1 MLVALAAT
9 CVPMASGAASR
20 SAAAAEPIAAGRLTT
35 TACGGLGVVAHCGDL
50 TVPLDRADPTAGT
63 TQVAFA
69 VIQRRDA
76 SQPSLGTIAYNPGG
90 PGLTVVQNASALA
103 QMFDPLLDRHEL
115 LLLDLRGSG
124 LSDQL
129 TCPELSASLT
139 FGSTAALDAAIGACG
154 RAQGTRVAD
163 YGTAAIAEDLD
174 DLRAALGIAKLDLW
188 GESYGSYLAQ
198 VYAALFPSHV
208 RSLVLSGPVPVNFP
222 LWGVAQ
228 AAAARNAIGLVCA
241 RNGNVCQ
248 SSTVLAELH
257 QLGKRLDRSPVH
269 FTVRL
274 GTQRLPTVLDQKAL
288 ASIVYSAGSSPD
300 VYGRLPSALTSALA
314 GDYSPIEQ
322 LVTDTTSSGAYLL
335 NGSSAANLLADVTLR
350 YVTTCHD
357 YPRAFSYADP
367 VPMRKAAYQHGLA
380 AQDPAAFYPF
390 TPAAWTQSGV
400 VGTSDCIDWPDEPA
414 TPSPLPPGTH
424 MPHVPTLVMAGD
436 MDGLTPVSFGRQ
448 VAAEFPDSTFAVIP
462 NIGHV
467 PTQGSSC
474 AVNLGLDFIS
484 TLTIAG
490 RTCAGTGTPPAV
502 TTTQPLRA
510 AGIAPVPGTGTIVER
525 RAVGLVLATAAD
537 LVHQFSI
544 LQFWG
549 SAAGLRGGTY
559 TANPDGSVALRSVQ
573 VVQDAKVD
581 GTVVPGVSGDGTGTL
596 TLSGPGV
603 ANGTVSLTS
612 DAQGHGR
619 VVGTLN
625 GSPVDVVF

>member
-1 MLVALAAT
+1 MVAALAAT
-9 CVPMASGAASR
+9 CAPTASGAASH
-20 SAAAAEPIAAGRLTT
+20 SAAAEPIAAGRLTT
-35 TACGGLGVVAHCGDL
+35 TVCGDLGVVAHCGDL
-50 TVPLDRADPTAGT
+50 AVPLDRAHPTAGT
-63 TQVAFA
+63 THVAFA

-76 SQPSLGTIAYNPGG
+76 SQPSSGTIAYNPGG
-90 PGLTVVQNASALA
+90 PGLTVVENASALA
-103 QMFDPLLDRHEL
+103 QMFGPLLDRHDL

-124 LSDQL
+124 RSDQL
-129 TCPELSASLT
+129 TCPELSASLA

-154 RAQGTRVAD
+154 RAQGARVAD

-198 VYAALFPSHV
+198 VYAGRFPGHV

-241 RNGNVCQ
+241 RDGNVCQ
-248 SSTVLAELH
+248 ASTVLAELH

-274 GTQRLPTVLDQKAL
+274 GTRRLPTVLDQKAL

-300 VYGRLPSALTSALA
+300 VYGRLPSALTSALT
-314 GDYSPIEQ
+314 GDYAPIEQ
-322 LVTDTTSSGAYLL
+322 LVTDRTSSGAYLL
-335 NGSSAANLLADVTLR
+335 DGSPAANRLADAALR

-367 VPMRKAAYQHGLA
+367 VPLRKAVYRHGLA

-400 VGTSDCIDWPDEPA
+400 VGTSDCIEWPDMP
-414 TPSPLPPGTH
+414 TTSSPLPPGTG

-467 PTQGSSC
+467 PTQGSGC
-474 AVNLGLDFIS
+474 AVNLGLDFIR

-510 AGIAPVPGTGTIVER
+510 AGIAPVPGTGTLAER
-525 RAVGLVLATAAD
+525 RAVGLVLATASD
-537 LVHQFSI
+537 LGHQYGI

-549 SAAGLRGGTY
+549 SADGLRGGTY
-559 TANPDGSVALRSVQ
+559 TANPDGSVTLRSVQ
-573 VVQDAKVD
+573 VVQDAKAD
-581 GTVVPGVSGDGTGTL
+581 GTMIPGASGGGTGTL

-603 ANGTVSLTS
+603 ANGTVSLTL

-625 GSPVDVVF
+625 GSPVDIVF